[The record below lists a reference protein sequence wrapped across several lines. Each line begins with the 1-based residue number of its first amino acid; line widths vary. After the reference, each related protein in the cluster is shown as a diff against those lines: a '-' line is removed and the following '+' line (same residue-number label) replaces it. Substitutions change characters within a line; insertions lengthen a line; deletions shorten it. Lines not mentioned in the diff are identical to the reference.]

1 MTTHTSD
8 ESDAASNPG
17 STDED
22 ESPAILAGSRIASA
36 LRTAGSRASSWV
48 RHSAL
53 YQWLTAEPD
62 PEVIVIDLRETW
74 TVGPVLQILDWI
86 IDRLVDAAD
95 DSRVVS
101 FVQRGAVATRAAPLR
116 VLGLLIALFGIVVA
130 GSGLL
135 GGVATAR
142 LAAGGGL
149 AVLGLIAMQDDRDWA
164 TLRETRPVALTIAAL
179 EPPEP
184 PASGAGEDTANPS
197 QSHTNE
203 VTSRTDD
210 STEAESSLG
219 SSADDIDQTDSNN
232 N

>member
-1 MTTHTSD
+1 MTTHTPE
-8 ESDAASNPG
+8 ESDTASPPG
-17 STDED
+17 SADED

-36 LRTAGSRASSWV
+36 LRTAGSQVSSWV
-48 RHSAL
+48 QHSAL

-74 TVGPVLQILDWI
+74 TVGPFLQILDWL

-95 DSRVVS
+95 GSRIVGIA
-101 FVQRGAVATRAAPLR
+101 QRSVMATRAAPLR

-130 GSGLL
+130 SSGLL
-135 GGVATAR
+135 GGVATTR

-164 TLRETRPVALTIAAL
+164 TLQETRPVALMIAAL

-184 PASGAGEDTANPS
+184 PEPEAGDDTVDSP
-197 QSHTNE
+197 QPHTNE
-203 VTSRTDD
+203 EMTQTKD
-210 STEAESSLG
+210 SADTESSLG
-219 SSADDIDQTDSNN
+219 SSSDDVDQTDLNN

>member
-17 STDED
+17 SAGEAET
-22 ESPAILAGSRIASA
+22 PAILAGSRIASA
-36 LRTAGSRASSWV
+36 LRTAGSRANSWV
-48 RHSAL
+48 RHSVL

-62 PEVIVIDLRETW
+62 PDVIVIDLRKTW

-101 FVQRGAVATRAAPLR
+101 IAQRGAIATLAAPLR

-130 GSGLL
+130 ASGLH
-135 GGVATAR
+135 GGVATTR

-149 AVLGLIAMQDDRDWA
+149 AVLGLVAMQDDRDWA

-184 PASGAGEDTANPS
+184 PRSGAGEDTTNSS
-197 QSHTNE
+197 QPRTNE
-203 VTSRTDD
+203 ETSWTDD
-210 STEAESSLG
+210 STEADSSVG
-219 SSADDIDQTDSNN
+219 SSSDDVDQTESNN
-232 N
+232 K

>member
-1 MTTHTSD
+1 MTTRTSD
-8 ESDAASNPG
+8 ESDAASSPG

-48 RHSAL
+48 QHSAL

-62 PEVIVIDLRETW
+62 PDVIVIDLRETW
-74 TVGPVLQILDWI
+74 TIGPFLQVLDWI
-86 IDRLVDAAD
+86 VGRLVDAAD
-95 DSRVVS
+95 GSRVIS
-101 FVQRGAVATRAAPLR
+101 IAQRGAVATRAAPLR
-116 VLGLLIALFGIVVA
+116 VFGLLLALLGIVVA

-135 GGVATAR
+135 GGVATTR

-149 AVLGLIAMQDDRDWA
+149 AVLGLVAMQDDRDWA
-164 TLRETRPVALTIAAL
+164 TLRETRPVALMIAAL

-197 QSHTNE
+197 QPRTNE
-203 VTSRTDD
+203 DVSRTDNPA
-210 STEAESSLG
+210 EAESSVG
-219 SSADDIDQTDSNN
+219 SSFDDVDQTESNSK
-232 N
+232 